1 MAGIAAAVCYGTN
14 PLGALKLYATGM
26 QTNSVLFYR
35 FGLAWVIIAIVMLF
49 RKEHLKVTRQEFR
62 VLTGLGLLFIVSSLT
77 LYLSFHYMAAG
88 VASTIL
94 FTYPVMT
101 AVIMAL
107 FFHERVTF
115 ATLLSLLLSGVG
127 VVLLYWS
134 DNGEALSTIGV
145 LLVLASALSYALYII
160 LMNKG
165 NLQMSSIKI
174 NFYVLLYCALGILCF
189 GNGGLFFGCGVA
201 AHAASGSRQLVLCGL
216 ARFGARHLRIGA
228 DGVCRQI
235 RRLHRHRH
243 SGRARTAH
251 RRAHRPARV
260 QRTVHDLPGHRYR
273 AHSRSGGDHCH
284 GATEKTGRRPDIS
297 AKPCRSLR
305 TCLIIW

>member
-1 MAGIAAAVCYGTN
+1 MKNRKFIGTLAGIAAAICYGTN
-14 PLGALKLYATGM
+14 PLGALKLYDAGM

-35 FGLAWVIIAIVMLF
+35 FGLAWAIIAVVMLF
-49 RKEHLKVTRQEFR
+49 RKEKLRVTWPEFR

-101 AVIMAL
+101 ALIMTI

-115 ATLLSLLLSGVG
+115 ATLLSLLLSCAG

-134 DNGEALSTIGV
+134 DNGDTLSMVGV

-160 LMNKG
+160 LMNRG

-174 NFYVLLYCALGILCF
+174 NFYVLLYCALGMLAYSLIAGLPLTLPHGIVSWFYVGWLALVPGIFALVLMVYAAKYVGSTATAIL
-189 GNGGLFFGCGVA
+189 GALEPLTAVLIGLFVFGEPFTVYLAIGIVLILA
-201 AHAASGSRQLVLCGL
+201 AVVIIAMAQQKKHTDKVTD
-216 ARFGARHLRIGA
+216 I
-228 DGVCRQI
+228 
-235 RRLHRHRH
+235 
-243 SGRARTAH
+243 
-251 RRAHRPARV
+251 
-260 QRTVHDLPGHRYR
+260 
-273 AHSRSGGDHCH
+273 
-284 GATEKTGRRPDIS
+284 KT
-297 AKPCRSLR
+297 KK
-305 TCLIIW
+305 

>member
-1 MAGIAAAVCYGTN
+1 MKNRKFIGTLAGIAAAVCYGTN

-35 FGLAWVIIAIVMLF
+35 FGLAWVIIALVMLF
-49 RKEHLKVTRQEFR
+49 KKENFKVTRQEFR

-101 AVIMAL
+101 AVIMSL
-107 FFHERVTF
+107 FFHERVTL
-115 ATLLSLLLSGVG
+115 ATLLSLLLSGAG

-160 LMNKG
+160 LMNRG

-174 NFYVLLYCALGILCF
+174 NFYVLLYCALGMVVYSLVSGLPLTLPRGAVSWFYVGWLALVPGIFALVLMVYAAKYVGSTATAIL
-189 GNGGLFFGCGVA
+189 GALEPLTAVLIGLFVFNEPFTTYLAIGIVLILAAVVIIAVA
-201 AHAASGSRQLVLCGL
+201 Q
-216 ARFGARHLRIGA
+216 
-228 DGVCRQI
+228 Q
-235 RRLHRHRH
+235 
-243 SGRARTAH
+243 
-251 RRAHRPARV
+251 
-260 QRTVHDLPGHRYR
+260 
-273 AHSRSGGDHCH
+273 
-284 GATEKTGRRPDIS
+284 KKKPD
-297 AKPCRSLR
+297 AL
-305 TCLIIW
+305 T